1 MTTDTKTEL
10 LRYKLLHQRYDYD
23 MEVYNLIAYG
33 ELSNE
38 ISRIDELSFSFMVEL
53 ENEKITPIQFL
64 VYMNEFVRYMKLY
77 FYNMATFQVSLREI
91 VKENKEELNAL
102 LDCKCDVPYNCF
114 GIRKNENIK
123 ECCYKL
129 IIASF
134 IKNAKYVPVI
144 KTILDDNHIELKEVK
159 DYSLKES
166 EQVLNLLSDIV
177 FSQRGRGIT
186 MELFESIESNL
197 KEHLERKSKSKSKK
211 YTIEDYKNRYID
223 SYIKNYE
230 RMFKAYNVRKKYLRY
245 FI

>member
-53 ENEKITPIQFL
+53 ENEKITPRQFL

-102 LDCKCDVPYNCF
+102 LDCKCDDPYNCF

-134 IKNAKYVPVI
+134 IKNAKYVPII

-159 DYSLKES
+159 DYSLKDS

-186 MELFESIESNL
+186 MELFESIESSL

-230 RMFKAYNVRKKYLRY
+230 RMFKAYNIRKKYLRY

>member
-1 MTTDTKTEL
+1 MTLDTKTEL
-10 LRYKLLHQRYDYD
+10 LRYKLLNQRYEYD

-33 ELSNE
+33 ELNNE

-53 ENEKITPIQFL
+53 ENEKITSRQFL
-64 VYMNEFVRYMKLY
+64 IYMNEFVRYMKLY
-77 FYNMATFQVSLREI
+77 FYNMATFQVSLSEI

-102 LDCKCDVPYNCF
+102 LDCKCDDPYNCF
-114 GIRKNENIK
+114 GIKKNERIK

-134 IKNAKYVPVI
+134 VKNAKYIPII
-144 KTILDDNHIELKEVK
+144 KTILDENHIKLKEVK
-159 DYSLKES
+159 DYTLNES
-166 EQVLNLLSDIV
+166 EKILNLLSDIV
-177 FSQRGRGIT
+177 FAQRGRGIT
-186 MELFESIESNL
+186 MELFENIDSNL

-230 RMFKAYNVRKKYLRY
+230 KMFKAYNVRKKYLRY
-245 FI
+245 FA

>member
-53 ENEKITPIQFL
+53 ENEKITPRQFL

-102 LDCKCDVPYNCF
+102 LDCKCDDPYNCF

-134 IKNAKYVPVI
+134 IKNAKYVPII

-159 DYSLKES
+159 DYSLKDS

-186 MELFESIESNL
+186 MELFESIESSL

>member
-1 MTTDTKTEL
+1 
-10 LRYKLLHQRYDYD
+10 
-23 MEVYNLIAYG
+23 
-33 ELSNE
+33 
-38 ISRIDELSFSFMVEL
+38 
-53 ENEKITPIQFL
+53 
-64 VYMNEFVRYMKLY
+64 
-77 FYNMATFQVSLREI
+77 MATFQVSLREI
-91 VKENKEELNAL
+91 VKENKEELNTL
-102 LDCKCDVPYNCF
+102 LDCKCDDPYNCF

-134 IKNAKYVPVI
+134 IKNAKYVPII
-144 KTILDDNHIELKEVK
+144 KTILDDNHIQLKEVK

-186 MELFESIESNL
+186 MELFENIESSL

>member
-1 MTTDTKTEL
+1 MTLDTKTEL
-10 LRYKLLHQRYDYD
+10 LRYKLLNQRYEYD
-23 MEVYNLIAYG
+23 MEVYYLIIYG
-33 ELSNE
+33 ELNNE
-38 ISRIDELSFSFMVEL
+38 ISRIDDLSFSFMVDM
-53 ENEKITPIQFL
+53 ENEKITARQFL

-77 FYNMATFQVSLREI
+77 FYNMATFQVSIKEI
-91 VKENKEELNAL
+91 IKKNKKELNDL
-102 LDCKCDVPYNCF
+102 LSCKCDDPYNCF
-114 GIRKNENIK
+114 GIKKNDDIK

-134 IKNAKYVPVI
+134 IKNAKYVPTI
-144 KTILDDNHIELKEVK
+144 KTFLEENRIKLKEVN
-159 DYSLKES
+159 DYTLKES
-166 EQVLNLLSDIV
+166 ERILNLLSDIV

-186 MELFESIESNL
+186 MELFESIDTNL

-230 RMFKAYNVRKKYLRY
+230 RMFKAYNIRKKYLKY

>member
-53 ENEKITPIQFL
+53 ENEKITPRQFL

-102 LDCKCDVPYNCF
+102 LDCKCDDPYNCF

-134 IKNAKYVPVI
+134 IKNAKYVPII

-186 MELFESIESNL
+186 MELFESIESGL

-230 RMFKAYNVRKKYLRY
+230 RMFKAYDVRKKYLRY